1 VLLLGMEKPR
11 KDYKELVGHH
21 IVTLALIGLSY
32 RFHFTYM
39 GLGVYITHDIS
50 DFFLAT
56 SKTLNYLDHPLVGP
70 YFAFFIGV
78 WVYLRHYLNLKILY
92 SEFNEFKT
100 VGPYEL
106 DWVTEQYK
114 CWISHWISTA
124 LLAGLQALNLFW
136 LFYIF
141 RIAYRF
147 IFYKDLEDDRSDNDE
162 NELAEEQRADALARL
177 ASQGV
182 AKEAGLKMLA
192 TNGTSNRKTSST
204 ELHTDSITQ
213 RKETRKKP

>member
-1 VLLLGMEKPR
+1 
-11 KDYKELVGHH
+11 
-21 IVTLALIGLSY
+21 
-32 RFHFTYM
+32 
-39 GLGVYITHDIS
+39 
-50 DFFLAT
+50 
-56 SKTLNYLDHPLVGP
+56 
-70 YFAFFIGV
+70 
-78 WVYLRHYLNLKILY
+78 VYLRHYLNLKILY

-162 NELAEEQRADALARL
+162 NELAEEQKADALARL

-182 AKEAGLKMLA
+182 DKEAGLNMLA
-192 TNGTSNRKTSST
+192 NGTLNGKTSST
-204 ELHTDSITQ
+204 KLHTDSIAQ
-213 RKETRKKP
+213 RKETRKKA